1 MFSYWER
8 ESFLKY
14 DHIVIGAG
22 ITGLSTAIELKCLYP
37 GERVLVLERGFFPTG
52 ASTMNAGFACMGSVT
67 ELLDDL
73 QTMSEEQVV
82 ALFAKR
88 KKGLGILRERLGD
101 ERIGY
106 AARGSFELIDD
117 NVKEALNKLEYLN
130 GLLQQVNNCASFRMA
145 NEKIATFGFSKK
157 HTHALDRF
165 KHPELQG
172 EVRFGL
178 PEDFASVFLSDVL
191 TEYASLHPRIML
203 NVECDL
209 TLNLFARFKK
219 KAFDLVLVKMNKP
232 EDFPNG
238 MDVWSEALE
247 WVGNENYT
255 EFDDEQPVPLVLSPQ
270 PCVYRARAIHSLE
283 KMNQKW
289 RIVFSSHS
297 YAGTV
302 AAVKAGMGITVL
314 PRNMVPEDLKIIRV
328 KTNLPKLDDTHISLL
343 KHHDRNLAVNSFERF
358 VVERLK
364 P

>member
-1 MFSYWER
+1 M
-8 ESFLKY
+8 SFDAL
-14 DHIVIGAG
+14 
-22 ITGLSTAIELKCLYP
+22 T
-37 GERVLVLERGFFPTG
+37 LECFI
-52 ASTMNAGFACMGSVT
+52 A
-67 ELLDDL
+67 
-73 QTMSEEQVV
+73 V
-82 ALFAKR
+82 A
-88 KKGLGILRERLGD
+88 ET
-101 ERIGY
+101 
-106 AARGSFELIDD
+106 GSFTSAADKVARTQSAVSQQIS
-117 NVKEALNKLEYLN
+117 KLESQVGKPLFLRARHLSLTSEGEILLTYAKKIVQLN
-130 GLLQQVNNCASFRMA
+130 RDAM
-145 NEKIATFGFSKK
+145 
-157 HTHALDRF
+157 DRF

-172 EVRFGL
+172 QVRFGL

-219 KAFDLVLVKMNKP
+219 KEFDLVLVKMNKP

-247 WVGNENYT
+247 WVGNNNINR
-255 EFDDEQPVPLVLSPQ
+255 FDDEEPVPLVLSPQ
-270 PCVYRARAIHSLE
+270 PCVYRARAIQSLE
-283 KMNQKW
+283 KLNKKW

-314 PRNMVPEDLKIIRV
+314 PRNMVPDELKVIRAN
-328 KTNLPKLDDTHISLL
+328 KYLPKLDDTHISLL
-343 KHHDRNLAVNSFERF
+343 KHNNKNPAVNSFEEF

>member
-1 MFSYWER
+1 M
-8 ESFLKY
+8 SFDAL
-14 DHIVIGAG
+14 
-22 ITGLSTAIELKCLYP
+22 T
-37 GERVLVLERGFFPTG
+37 LECFI
-52 ASTMNAGFACMGSVT
+52 A
-67 ELLDDL
+67 
-73 QTMSEEQVV
+73 V
-82 ALFAKR
+82 A
-88 KKGLGILRERLGD
+88 ET
-101 ERIGY
+101 
-106 AARGSFELIDD
+106 GSFTSAADKVARTQSAVSQQI
-117 NVKEALNKLEYLN
+117 NKLESQVGKPLFLRARHLSLTSEGEILLSYAKKIVQLN
-130 GLLQQVNNCASFRMA
+130 RDAM
-145 NEKIATFGFSKK
+145 
-157 HTHALDRF
+157 DRF
-165 KHPELQG
+165 KHPELHGQ
-172 EVRFGL
+172 VRFGL

-219 KAFDLVLVKMNKP
+219 KEFDLVLVKMNKP

-247 WVGNENYT
+247 WVGSNSVNR
-255 EFDDEQPVPLVLSPQ
+255 FDDEEPVPLVLSPQ

-283 KMNQKW
+283 KLNKKW

-314 PRNMVPEDLKIIRV
+314 PRNMVPDDLKIIRAN
-328 KTNLPKLDDTHISLL
+328 KYLPKLDDTHISLL
-343 KHHDRNLAVNSFERF
+343 KHNNKNPAVNSFEEF

>member
-1 MFSYWER
+1 MGFDALTLECFIAVA
-8 ESFLKY
+8 ETGSFTRAADKVARTQSAVSQQITKLEG
-14 DHIVIGAG
+14 VIGKSLFNRARHL
-22 ITGLSTAIELKCLYP
+22 TLTSE
-37 GERVLVLERGFFPTG
+37 GEI
-52 ASTMNAGFACMGSVT
+52 
-67 ELLDDL
+67 LL
-73 QTMSEEQVV
+73 TY
-82 ALFAKR
+82 AK
-88 KKGLGILRERLGD
+88 KI
-101 ERIGY
+101 
-106 AARGSFELIDD
+106 
-117 NVKEALNKLEYLN
+117 VQLN
-130 GLLQQVNNCASFRMA
+130 RD
-145 NEKIATFGFSKK
+145 
-157 HTHALDRF
+157 ALDRF